1 MIECISET
9 RSRLCKMTTIFTFL
23 QRKNQKIG
31 RMITYPEYWLQKKR
45 KKSSKKIAG
54 CGKFNKHLWD
64 MFTVNCLFFVTIKEK
79 SSTKLSDINSR
90 ARFNTFKNQIKS
102 IRFHIRI

>member
-31 RMITYPEYWLQKKR
+31 RMITYPEYWLQKKE
-45 KKSSKKIAG
+45 KKQQENCRVWKIQKTFMGYVHSK
-54 CGKFNKHLWD
+54 
-64 MFTVNCLFFVTIKEK
+64 LFGFR
-79 SSTKLSDINSR
+79 DN
-90 ARFNTFKNQIKS
+90 
-102 IRFHIRI
+102 